1 MKKFLPLF
9 LEMIIFFIVI
19 LVIYSPLKK
28 HVFSRVKANKWVVL
42 GITIVL
48 FFGLS
53 FLSII
58 MDPIIGTSIW
68 TYISSAVTVIMM
80 LWFMDLA
87 FPMKQKA
94 VTKPK
99 AKPKRVRHPNPRK
112 K

>member
-9 LEMIIFFIVI
+9 LEMVIFFIVI

-28 HVFSRVKANKWVVL
+28 YVFSRIKANKWVVL

-53 FLSII
+53 FLSVIV
-58 MDPIIGTSIW
+58 DPIIGSAG

-80 LWFMDLA
+80 LWFIDLA
-87 FPMKQKA
+87 FPMKQKEI
-94 VTKPK
+94 TKPK
-99 AKPKRVRHPNPRK
+99 AKPKRVRHPKNKR
-112 K
+112 